1 MDLTHSQNTAEY
13 ICSEG
18 FETLLVDL
26 LIEIVS
32 KVASQS
38 IKDLFSLKLCSKE
51 LYMVTDNN
59 KVYQQATLDR
69 QGLINFFQNVD
80 FHYVGLR
87 YLKSVADKGFLYAM
101 YAFSIIVFS
110 NHVPAVADNHGQDNL
125 TVALYHF
132 ITVRNANATKL
143 CGDKFRNPLPE
154 D

>member
-1 MDLTHSQNTAEY
+1 MDLTHSQNTAEC
-13 ICSEG
+13 ICSGG
-18 FETLLVDL
+18 FETLPVDL

-59 KVYQQATLDR
+59 K
-69 QGLINFFQNVD
+69 NVD

-143 CGDKFRNPLPE
+143 CRDKFRKPLPE